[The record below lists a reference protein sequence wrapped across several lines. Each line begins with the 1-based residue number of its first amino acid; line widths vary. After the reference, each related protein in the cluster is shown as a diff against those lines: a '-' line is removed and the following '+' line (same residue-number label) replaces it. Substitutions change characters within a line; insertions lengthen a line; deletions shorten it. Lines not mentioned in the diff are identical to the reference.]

1 MKVWQRLKAGSILA
15 ITVGAVQVVLVAN
28 GVAIPSGPSNAA
40 PAMTPESMAVDAYN
54 SGIRHRDRAIKAD
67 SEALKQKKPEDRLK
81 REKTAREEY
90 GKALKDFQ
98 KAAELNPGLPQAF
111 NGMGYSYRKLG
122 DFEKALASY
131 DQALKLN
138 PRFLDAIEYRAEAY
152 LGLHRIED
160 AKSAYLTLFGMDR
173 KQAETLMAAMRE
185 YVAKKKTDPA
195 GVDAAAL
202 SAFEAWIAER
212 AAVADQTRQMAL
224 NVRSASWR

>member
-160 AKSAYLTLFGMDR
+160 AKAAYLTLFGMDR